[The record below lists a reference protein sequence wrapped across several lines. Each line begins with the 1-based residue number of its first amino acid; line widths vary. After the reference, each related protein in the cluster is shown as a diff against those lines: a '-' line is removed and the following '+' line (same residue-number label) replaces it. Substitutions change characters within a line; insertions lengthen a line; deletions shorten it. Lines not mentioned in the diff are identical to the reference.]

1 MGGSRKFEAR
11 GAVVHATFSEDIIMK
26 RIILVAVIALL
37 PALAACHTIQ
47 GAGKDVTAVGKGM
60 ESAAKN

>member
-1 MGGSRKFEAR
+1 
-11 GAVVHATFSEDIIMK
+11 MK
-26 RIILVAVIALL
+26 RIILVAVIALI
-37 PALAACHTIQ
+37 PVLAACHTIQ

>member
-1 MGGSRKFEAR
+1 
-11 GAVVHATFSEDIIMK
+11 MK
-26 RIILVAVIALL
+26 RLIILSVIAMMPLI
-37 PALAACHTIQ
+37 AACHTIQ